1 MADMLRVAGSFAGHD
16 RTQTKSQTPVTLGA
30 GQETGAR
37 MRAEPAETEV
47 RQRCRGLLALKP
59 ARVFTGAEAKQI
71 RKRPPLRSVD
81 STGSGGEPDVDAPA
95 FPGAPGRIAEQRR
108 QRRTNVDPGV
118 LVRSHTSR
126 IKLSVPRIFPKRVV
140 IRVVWHDFGGGSG
153 NRIRLTS
160 FGAGGLAGSGHRTG
174 IIRGTRLSW
183 LRSGARRCSTVACS
197 RIRDRTGL
205 GSSRRLRIVRWR
217 GGCCIGNLRLDLHR
231 RLGRR
236 RSHRLGWRFLGHR
249 VSPEDQLNWP
259 GGGVPDRM
267 PGDGRGT
274 STIVPAKPAEGG
286 SGRFHAEADQIGRRQ
301 RCQCRL
307 TCLLRAV

>member
-1 MADMLRVAGSFAGHD
+1 
-16 RTQTKSQTPVTLGA
+16 
-30 GQETGAR
+30 

-59 ARVFTGAEAKQI
+59 ARVFTGAEAEQI
-71 RKRPPLRSVD
+71 WERPPLRSVD

-140 IRVVWHDFGGGSG
+140 IRVVGHDFGGGSG

-160 FGAGGLAGSGHRTG
+160 FGAGGFAGSGHRTG

-205 GSSRRLRIVRWR
+205 RSSHL
-217 GGCCIGNLRLDLHR
+217 GNLRLDLHR

-249 VSPEDQLNWP
+249 VSPEDQLARR
-259 GGGVPDRM
+259 GVPDRM
-267 PGDGRGT
+267 SGDGRGT
-274 STIVPAKPAEGG
+274 STIVPAQRRIRSDEGKDA
-286 SGRFHAEADQIGRRQ
+286 SAD
-301 RCQCRL
+301 
-307 TCLLRAV
+307 